1 MWVTRPTEAPPR
13 VPRPRSSVMVIA
25 HRGASAYAPEH
36 TTAAYDLALRLG
48 ADYIEP
54 DVHMTSDGV
63 LVAIHDPTIDR
74 TATRDGGAAR
84 GLVSSL
90 TMDEL
95 RSCEFGSW
103 FNRSF
108 PSFAR
113 PEYSGLRIQSLED
126 IFARY
131 GDRASYYIETKS
143 PDSPG
148 MEEELVKLI
157 KRYGLM
163 EPSANRW
170 RVVIQSFSA
179 SSLEQT
185 HALAPSLPLIQLF
198 HVQSSKCIQ
207 MALEEV
213 RTYAAGI
220 GPWKNAIDRQLV
232 EACHERGLQIHAY
245 TVGDTFE
252 EVSTLVS
259 FGVDGMFTDYPDRL
273 DDILNRG

>member
-1 MWVTRPTEAPPR
+1 
-13 VPRPRSSVMVIA
+13 MVIA

-36 TTAAYDLALRLG
+36 TTAAYDLALKLG

-84 GLVSSL
+84 GLVSSM

-103 FNRSF
+103 YNRSF

-148 MEEELVKLI
+148 MEEELVELI

-198 HVQSSKCIQ
+198 HVQSSKSIQ

-232 EACHERGLQIHAY
+232 
-245 TVGDTFE
+245 
-252 EVSTLVS
+252 
-259 FGVDGMFTDYPDRL
+259 
-273 DDILNRG
+273 